1 MILIDSTLM
10 KKKDMMERKGLGF
23 CQKGMATKG
32 PLFILIIAITIT
44 IIMQR

>member
-10 KKKDMMERKGLGF
+10 KKKGMMETKELGF
-23 CQKGMATKG
+23 CQEGMATKG
-32 PLFILIIAITIT
+32 PLFILIITITMT